1 MEDQR
6 VFKHQGGKKT
16 MLPIV
21 VSSVLF
27 CLVLKLAWA
36 ALSLSAKFIAVA
48 LYVVVVYLTAN
59 CFLRESGTYPAPRE
73 VRVKSKVHPHKQ
85 AKGDK

>member
-1 MEDQR
+1 M
-6 VFKHQGGKKT
+6 VP
-16 MLPIV
+16 LI

-48 LYVVVVYLTAN
+48 LYLVVVYVTADF
-59 CFLRESGTYPAPRE
+59 FLKAP
-73 VRVKSKVHPHKQ
+73 
-85 AKGDK
+85 DT

>member
-1 MEDQR
+1 MI
-6 VFKHQGGKKT
+6 
-16 MLPIV
+16 PII

-48 LYVVVVYLTAN
+48 LYLVAVYVTADF
-59 CFLRESGTYPAPRE
+59 FLKAPGTYSTPKE
-73 VRVKSKVHPHKQ
+73 VRVDNRVRH
-85 AKGDK
+85 AKRLKRDD